1 MNKQISTI
9 TEYFTVKT
17 VAVVTVLV
25 GLLAGGCGGGET
37 TPSPFDT
44 NFRLIVPSTAVV
56 SAPATLDGL
65 VTDAKWADSFRLDLV
80 EGVSPSGMIMEGVTD
95 ASNLYL
101 YFEVDETNFSG
112 ADIVAIALNPSAGAN
127 DKRLLLIYP
136 CPSGVC
142 PADATNITP
151 DIDYF
156 LDTNDDGTWESQVTD
171 GGVTARTSFAG
182 GTLWTVEVAI
192 PRAAPFNFGSN
203 DYFGFY
209 TNIIATSSF
218 ATAHE
223 YTWPFD
229 QDSTGGLLIFGTE
242 SAVPPESVWG
252 NATLDSS
259 IGNGVRVD
267 GLATNHN
274 TSTISWNE
282 ENIFTAVAHNNT
294 LTGGNLVAANDVRA
308 SFKWANFGLPSHDT
322 FQRIPT
328 DASPAPGSLTAYQ
341 NIQPTDSTTF
351 QFNWT
356 VPVSDQAF
364 YQTNPHWCVKVELE
378 SSDVTTVFYRQSM
391 QRNMNFAETNS
402 PFMSTATISPLGL
415 KLPEGDREHD
425 YIITERF
432 YNVDSKL
439 KWSSKLGGIKQFGA
453 QQYRAKV
460 AQEKTSRI
468 RLSVLPPMEALT
480 PFKNITVK
488 PGKPGD
494 SNSYTKISLRA
505 GSLVTLM
512 VDQSKKPST
521 VRVNS
526 LRTEAVQP
534 AIRALSSDSVTEREA
549 AETRVSSET
558 EAIANPQSSGL
569 LMASWDGF
577 EKTQFTINNTIS
589 LKVPKGKTTLSIA
602 PQGKETRASQRE
614 VSLRVYTSTLEKY
627 HLLANSSLAHDRDP
641 NGIVNLGANLPIV
654 TYRGDRKTGRT
665 IKIKGKS
672 FDVYESAGAFGY
684 IVKGKA
690 ATP

>member
-9 TEYFTVKT
+9 TKYFTVKIA
-17 VAVVTVLV
+17 AVVTVLI

-95 ASNLYL
+95 ASNFYL

-142 PADATNITP
+142 GPDATNITP
-151 DIDYF
+151 DIAYF
-156 LDTNDDGTWESQVTD
+156 LDTNDDGTWESQITT

-182 GTLWTVEVAI
+182 GNLWTVEVAI

-209 TNIIATSSF
+209 ANVIATSSF

-267 GLATNHN
+267 DLATNHS

-294 LTGGNLVAANDVRA
+294 LTGGNLVTANDVRA
-308 SFKWANFGLPSHDT
+308 SFQWANFGLPSHDT
-322 FQRIPT
+322 FERIPT
-328 DASPAPGSLTAYQ
+328 DASPAAGSLTAYQ
-341 NIQPTDSTTF
+341 DILPTDSATF

-356 VPVSDQAF
+356 VPVPDQAF
-364 YQTNPHWCVKVELE
+364 YQANPHWCVKVVLE
-378 SSDVTTVFYRQSM
+378 SSDVSTVFYRQSV
-391 QRNMNFAETNS
+391 QRNMNFVETNS
-402 PFMSTATISPLGL
+402 PFVSTATISPFGL

-432 YNVDSKL
+432 YNVDQKQ
-439 KWSSKLGGIKQFGA
+439 KWSSKLGGITQFGS
-453 QQYRAKV
+453 QQYRTKV
-460 AQEKTSRI
+460 APEKPSRI
-468 RLSVLPPMEALT
+468 KLSVLPPMEALT
-480 PFKNITVK
+480 PFKTISVK
-488 PGKPGD
+488 SGGSDNP
-494 SNSYTKISLRA
+494 TKLSLRP

-512 VDQSKKPST
+512 IEQPKKASMVST
-521 VRVNS
+521 D
-526 LRTEAVQP
+526 
-534 AIRALSSDSVTEREA
+534 AIRAEGVRPVTRALASGSVSVRET
-549 AETRVSSET
+549 AETGAV
-558 EAIANPQSSGL
+558 AKPQFSGL
-569 LMASWDGF
+569 LLASWDGF

-589 LKVPKGKTTLSIA
+589 LKVPKGKTTLFIA
-602 PQGKETRASQRE
+602 IKGKETSASQRG
-614 VSLRVYTSTLEKY
+614 VSLRVYTSKIEKH
-627 HLLANSSLAHDRDP
+627 HLLANSSLVHDRDP
-641 NGIVNLGANLPIV
+641 NGIVNLGVNLPIV
-654 TYRGDRKTGRT
+654 TYRGDRKTGRK
-665 IKIKGKS
+665 IKIKGEL

-684 IVKGKA
+684 IVKGGA